1 MLYVVPWTSVKF
13 DVSRQDQTE
22 GRLLS
27 LESNGKNSET
37 IKPLNYTPPLQP
49 NTVSN
54 QTFSAL

>member
-49 NTVSN
+49 NTV
-54 QTFSAL
+54 TK